1 MKGIHSSVA
10 MRTER
15 MIDYQE
21 ELDFFWDVR
30 CDMIG
35 PDNRRCWAS
44 IVLEDSRAVFQIAS
58 HDPLMVV
65 E

>member
-1 MKGIHSSVA
+1 MKDIHSSVA

-30 CDMIG
+30 CDMIV
-35 PDNRRCWAS
+35 PDNRRC
-44 IVLEDSRAVFQIAS
+44 
-58 HDPLMVV
+58 
-65 E
+65 